1 MTYHLNNGSLF
12 LKTDIKNDFS
22 IFRELVIWKI
32 LFIGIYRHKKKV
44 MTKEFEHPFN
54 VISRTQKRKNFG
66 IRKAKN
72 RIISEFAIFNLVII

>member
-12 LKTDIKNDFS
+12 LKTDIKNDFL

-32 LFIGIYRHKKKV
+32 LFIGIYRHS
-44 MTKEFEHPFN
+44 FN
-54 VISRTQKRKNFG
+54 VNSRTQKRNNFG

-72 RIISEFAIFNLVII
+72 VKISEFASSKIE